1 MKSKAFDRLD
11 PNILKHKLIDL
22 GVNPG
27 LIALIDNFLSQ
38 RQCKVKLVEQ
48 STYKDITMGTPQG
61 TWSLVMTNL
70 HERYESEP
78 IIQAG

>member
-1 MKSKAFDRLD
+1 MSKAFDWLD
-11 PNILKHKLIDL
+11 SNILIHTLIDL

-27 LIALIDNFLSQ
+27 IIALIDVFLSQ
-38 RQCKVKLVEQ
+38 RQCKVKQ

-61 TWSLVMTNL
+61 TWSLVLTNL

-78 IIQAG
+78 IMQAG

>member
-1 MKSKAFDRLD
+1 MSKAFDRLD
-11 PNILKHKLIDL
+11 PNILIHKLIDL

-38 RQCKVKLVEQ
+38 RKCEVNIVEQ

-61 TWSLVMTNL
+61 AWSLVVANL
-70 HERYESEP
+70 HE
-78 IIQAG
+78 